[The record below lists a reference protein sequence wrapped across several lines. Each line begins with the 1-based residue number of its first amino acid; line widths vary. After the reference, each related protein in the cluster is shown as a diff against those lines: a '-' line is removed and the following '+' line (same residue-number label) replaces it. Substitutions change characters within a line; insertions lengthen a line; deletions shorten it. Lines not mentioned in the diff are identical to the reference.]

1 MEDEDLR
8 AYIFMTMVVLALL
21 IDKAREADPEFDTF
35 AKRQFDILLGLIL
48 NEQGVPGKI
57 ERKARELF
65 LGLLKTSWGDLV
77 MDPDTRSLLK
87 REDKPLTWRRRFF
100 GWLER
105 G

>member
-8 AYIFMTMVVLALL
+8 AYIFMTMVVLSLL

-48 NEQGVPGKI
+48 NEQRAPGNI

-77 MDPDTRSLLK
+77 MDPGTRSLLK
-87 REDKPLTWRRRFF
+87 REAKPLTWRRRFLA
-100 GWLER
+100 WLER